1 MSLCL
6 LGCALVSPS
15 VQAADPASLRLYI
28 GTYTGP
34 KSKGVYTSTLDLATG
49 KLSTAELAVE
59 LKNPSFLAV
68 HPQDPTLLYAVS
80 EVDDAQGKPSGGVAA
95 LKRDPATNRLTVL
108 NAELS
113 GGAGPCHLNVDA
125 TGRHVLVANYGGG
138 SVAALPIVA
147 GGKLGPATSVIAHQ
161 GNSVNP
167 QRQKEPHA
175 HSINLDPANRFAFA
189 ADLGLDQVLVYAFD
203 PQAGTLARHE
213 PPFAK
218 VTPGAGPR
226 HFAFRPDGKF
236 AYVINELGNT
246 ITVFEYAAD
255 KGVLKVVQDIST
267 LPAGHTEPS
276 YTAEVVVH
284 PSGKFVYGS
293 NRGHDSIAMFTVDPA
308 TGLLTAQGQEPTRG
322 KAPRNFVVD
331 PTGRWLLAENQG
343 SDTIYVFAID
353 QATGRLKETGSPLNA
368 VAPFKRFVLRRGGA
382 TSGQMM
388 RRLSWRPGP
397 TAGRQATDGSR

>member
-1 MSLCL
+1 MTRLLPACCWMSLCL

-15 VQAADPASLRLYI
+15 AQAADPASLRLYI

-267 LPAGHTEPS
+267 LPAGHTDPS

-353 QATGRLKETGSPLNA
+353 QATGRLKETGSPLS
-368 VAPFKRFVLRRGGA
+368 VPTPVCVRFVK
-382 TSGQMM
+382 
-388 RRLSWRPGP
+388 
-397 TAGRQATDGSR
+397 

>member
-1 MSLCL
+1 MTRLLPACCWMSLCL
-6 LGCALVSPS
+6 LGCALVNPS

-353 QATGRLKETGSPLNA
+353 QATGRLKETGSPLS
-368 VAPFKRFVLRRGGA
+368 VPTPVCVRFVK
-382 TSGQMM
+382 
-388 RRLSWRPGP
+388 
-397 TAGRQATDGSR
+397 

>member
-1 MSLCL
+1 MTRLLPACCWMSLCL

-353 QATGRLKETGSPLNA
+353 QATGRLKETGTPLS
-368 VAPFKRFVLRRGGA
+368 VPTPVCVRFVK
-382 TSGQMM
+382 
-388 RRLSWRPGP
+388 
-397 TAGRQATDGSR
+397 

>member
-353 QATGRLKETGSPLNA
+353 QATGRLKETGSPLS
-368 VAPFKRFVLRRGGA
+368 VPTPVCVRFVK
-382 TSGQMM
+382 
-388 RRLSWRPGP
+388 
-397 TAGRQATDGSR
+397 

>member
-1 MSLCL
+1 MTCPSRSSRWLSLRRFVLGL
-6 LGCALVSPS
+6 LGWGLPCLGLVA
-15 VQAADPASLRLYI
+15 QAAEPTSLRLYI

-34 KSKGVYTSTLDLATG
+34 KSKGIYTANLDLATG
-49 KLSTAELAVE
+49 QLSPAEVAVE

-68 HPQDPTLLYAVS
+68 HPQDPSLLYAVS
-80 EVDDAQGKPSGGVAA
+80 EVDDALGKPSGGVAA
-95 LKRDPATNRLTVL
+95 LKRDPATNRLTLL

-138 SVAALPIVA
+138 SVASLPITA
-147 GGKLGPATSVIAHQ
+147 DGKLGPATSVIVHQ
-161 GNSVNP
+161 GSSVNP

-175 HSINLDPANRFAFA
+175 HSINLDPTNRFAFA
-189 ADLGLDQVLVYAFD
+189 ADLGLDQVLVYSFD
-203 PQAGTLARHE
+203 ATKGTLAAHT
-213 PPFAK
+213 PPFTK

-226 HFAFRPDGKF
+226 HFAFRPDGRF

-246 ITVFEYAAD
+246 VTVFEYSAE
-255 KGVLKVVQDIST
+255 KGTLAVIQDIST
-267 LPAGHTEPS
+267 LPAGHAEPS

-293 NRGHDSIAMFTVDPA
+293 NRGHDSIAVFTVDPA
-308 TGLLTAQGQEPTRG
+308 TGRLTARGQEPTRG

-343 SDTIYVFAID
+343 SDTIHVFAID
-353 QATGRLKETGSPLNA
+353 PQTGLLKETGRPLS
-368 VAPFKRFVLRRGGA
+368 VPTPVCVRFVK
-382 TSGQMM
+382 
-388 RRLSWRPGP
+388 
-397 TAGRQATDGSR
+397 

>member
-1 MSLCL
+1 MTRLLPACCWMSLCL

-267 LPAGHTEPS
+267 LPAGHTDPS

-353 QATGRLKETGSPLNA
+353 QATGRLKETGSPLS
-368 VAPFKRFVLRRGGA
+368 VPTPVCVRFVK
-382 TSGQMM
+382 
-388 RRLSWRPGP
+388 
-397 TAGRQATDGSR
+397 

>member
-6 LGCALVSPS
+6 LGCALVNPS

-353 QATGRLKETGSPLNA
+353 QATGRLKETGSPLS
-368 VAPFKRFVLRRGGA
+368 VPTPVCVRFVK
-382 TSGQMM
+382 
-388 RRLSWRPGP
+388 
-397 TAGRQATDGSR
+397 

>member
-1 MSLCL
+1 MTRLLPACCWMSLCL

-15 VQAADPASLRLYI
+15 AQAADPASLRLYI

-343 SDTIYVFAID
+343 SDTIYVFSID
-353 QATGRLKETGSPLNA
+353 QATGRLKETGSPLS
-368 VAPFKRFVLRRGGA
+368 VPTPVCVRFA
-382 TSGQMM
+382 K
-388 RRLSWRPGP
+388 
-397 TAGRQATDGSR
+397 

>member
-1 MSLCL
+1 MTRLLPACCWMSLCL

-353 QATGRLKETGSPLNA
+353 QATGRLKETGSPLS
-368 VAPFKRFVLRRGGA
+368 VPTPVCVRFVK
-382 TSGQMM
+382 
-388 RRLSWRPGP
+388 
-397 TAGRQATDGSR
+397 

>member
-1 MSLCL
+1 MTRLLPACCWMSLCL
-6 LGCALVSPS
+6 LGCALVNPS

-353 QATGRLKETGSPLNA
+353 QATGRLKETGTPLS
-368 VAPFKRFVLRRGGA
+368 VPTPVCVRFVK
-382 TSGQMM
+382 
-388 RRLSWRPGP
+388 
-397 TAGRQATDGSR
+397 

>member
-1 MSLCL
+1 MTRLLPACCWMSLCL

-15 VQAADPASLRLYI
+15 AQAADPASLRLYI

-353 QATGRLKETGSPLNA
+353 QATGRLKETGSPLS
-368 VAPFKRFVLRRGGA
+368 VPTPVCVRFVK
-382 TSGQMM
+382 
-388 RRLSWRPGP
+388 
-397 TAGRQATDGSR
+397 

>member
-1 MSLCL
+1 MTRLLPACCWMSLCL

-246 ITVFEYAAD
+246 ITVFEYASD

-353 QATGRLKETGSPLNA
+353 QATGRLKETGSPLS
-368 VAPFKRFVLRRGGA
+368 VPTPVCVRFVK
-382 TSGQMM
+382 
-388 RRLSWRPGP
+388 
-397 TAGRQATDGSR
+397 

>member
-1 MSLCL
+1 MTRLLPACCWMSLCL
-6 LGCALVSPS
+6 LGCALVNPS

-203 PQAGTLARHE
+203 PLAGTLARHE

-353 QATGRLKETGSPLNA
+353 QATGRLKETGSPLS
-368 VAPFKRFVLRRGGA
+368 VPTPVCVRFVK
-382 TSGQMM
+382 
-388 RRLSWRPGP
+388 
-397 TAGRQATDGSR
+397 

>member
-1 MSLCL
+1 MTRLLPACCWLSLCL
-6 LGCALVSPS
+6 LGCTVVGPT

-49 KLSTAELAVE
+49 KLSAAELAVE

-95 LKRDPATNRLTVL
+95 LKRDPASNRLTLL

-147 GGKLGPATSVIAHQ
+147 GGKLGPATSVIVHQ

-218 VTPGAGPR
+218 VAPGAGPR

-246 ITVFEYAAD
+246 ITVFEYTAD
-255 KGVLKVVQDIST
+255 KGVLRVVQDIST

-284 PSGKFVYGS
+284 PSGRFVYGS
-293 NRGHDSIAMFTVDPA
+293 NRGHDSIAIFTVDAA

-331 PTGRWLLAENQG
+331 PTGHWLLAENQG

-353 QATGRLKETGSPLNA
+353 QATGRLKETGNPLS
-368 VAPFKRFVLRRGGA
+368 VPTPVCVRFVK
-382 TSGQMM
+382 
-388 RRLSWRPGP
+388 
-397 TAGRQATDGSR
+397 

>member
-1 MSLCL
+1 MTRLLPACCWMSLCL

-95 LKRDPATNRLTVL
+95 LKRDPTTNRLTVL

-353 QATGRLKETGSPLNA
+353 QATGRLKETGSPLS
-368 VAPFKRFVLRRGGA
+368 VPTPVCVRFVK
-382 TSGQMM
+382 
-388 RRLSWRPGP
+388 
-397 TAGRQATDGSR
+397 

>member
-1 MSLCL
+1 MTRLLPACCWMSLCL

-15 VQAADPASLRLYI
+15 AQAADPASLRLYI

-353 QATGRLKETGSPLNA
+353 QATGRLKETGTPLS
-368 VAPFKRFVLRRGGA
+368 VPTPVCVRFVK
-382 TSGQMM
+382 
-388 RRLSWRPGP
+388 
-397 TAGRQATDGSR
+397 

>member
-1 MSLCL
+1 MTRLLPACCWMSLCL

-203 PQAGTLARHE
+203 PLAGTLARHE

-353 QATGRLKETGSPLNA
+353 QATGRLKETGSPLS
-368 VAPFKRFVLRRGGA
+368 VPTPVCVRFVK
-382 TSGQMM
+382 
-388 RRLSWRPGP
+388 
-397 TAGRQATDGSR
+397 

>member
-1 MSLCL
+1 
-6 LGCALVSPS
+6 
-15 VQAADPASLRLYI
+15 
-28 GTYTGP
+28 
-34 KSKGVYTSTLDLATG
+34 
-49 KLSTAELAVE
+49 
-59 LKNPSFLAV
+59 
-68 HPQDPTLLYAVS
+68 
-80 EVDDAQGKPSGGVAA
+80 VAA

-353 QATGRLKETGSPLNA
+353 QATGRLKETGSPLS
-368 VAPFKRFVLRRGGA
+368 VPTPVCVRFVK
-382 TSGQMM
+382 
-388 RRLSWRPGP
+388 
-397 TAGRQATDGSR
+397 

>member
-1 MSLCL
+1 MTRLLPACCWMSLCL

-353 QATGRLKETGSPLNA
+353 QATGRLTFTGQSVAVPSP
-368 VAPFKRFVLRRGGA
+368 VCIRF
-382 TSGQMM
+382 
-388 RRLSWRPGP
+388 RP
-397 TAGRQATDGSR
+397 

>member
-308 TGLLTAQGQEPTRG
+308 TGLLTAQGPPAISSLTRPVAGCWPKTRG
-322 KAPRNFVVD
+322 
-331 PTGRWLLAENQG
+331 PTPSMCSR
-343 SDTIYVFAID
+343 ST
-353 QATGRLKETGSPLNA
+353 
-368 VAPFKRFVLRRGGA
+368 RR
-382 TSGQMM
+382 
-388 RRLSWRPGP
+388 R
-397 TAGRQATDGSR
+397 AG

>member
-1 MSLCL
+1 MTRLLPACCWMSLCL

-15 VQAADPASLRLYI
+15 AQAADPASLRLYI

-267 LPAGHTEPS
+267 LPAGHTDPS

-353 QATGRLKETGSPLNA
+353 QATGRLKETGTPLS
-368 VAPFKRFVLRRGGA
+368 VPTPVCVRFVK
-382 TSGQMM
+382 
-388 RRLSWRPGP
+388 
-397 TAGRQATDGSR
+397 